1 MRVAVEGGRDEL
13 QTPEVEIRVGGHDG
27 RRVEVAG
34 VVTHRQRPA
43 TASGLTFLNL
53 EDETGLVNVICS
65 VGLWSRYRR
74 TVRESRALIIR
85 GTLERSAEGVI
96 NIVADR
102 VESLPLRVT
111 MPSRDFR

>member
-1 MRVAVEGGRDEL
+1 VCTFAIAPADSTGTSASFKIADF
-13 QTPEVEIRVGGHDG
+13 T
-27 RRVEVAG
+27 AG
-34 VVTHRQRPA
+34 FFISRTRS
-43 TASGLTFLNL
+43 ASGITFLNL

-74 TVRESRALIIR
+74 TVRESRALIVR
-85 GTLERSAEGVI
+85 GTLERSAEGVV

-102 VESLPLRVT
+102 VEQLPLRVT